1 MLRFWAYR
9 ARREGKP
16 IPRWQLHA
24 VTWKEGRFSLRE
36 ERDDWLGR
44 TVRVARLT
52 SDRGA
57 EVFPPLIEAQLIHAD
72 GDRLILNG
80 IERDELTRC
89 DRAQTWVLHS
99 NDRQGRQAKPPA
111 PAPQASQ
118 APRPEPAEMLPP

>member
-24 VTWKEGRFSLRE
+24 ITWMEGRLSLQE

-72 GDRLILNG
+72 DARLILNG

-99 NDRQGRQAKPPA
+99 TDRQSRQAKAA
-111 PAPQASQ
+111 PASQ
-118 APRPEPAEMLPP
+118 DSSRPERDEMLPP